1 MIIYGFKQ
9 KRHRRPK
16 KNKRIVSPSNFH
28 LAGNRKTEAL
38 ERAKYLRLNQTPSEI
53 RTEGVL
59 KYLGVSYKS
68 QYVIFYKRGHYRIVD
83 FYLPE
88 YQKNIE
94 IDGPC
99 HDTTTRYDEYKDVRT
114 RYKTVRFSNQDTSSP
129 NFIDKLKSS
138 IGTKKQSAQPKQT
151 FKPLS
156 YGRKLIVN
164 EPLIN
169 TCKGYTIQELKNLKL
184 L

>member
-9 KRHRRPK
+9 KRARRPK
-16 KNKRIVSPSNFH
+16 KNKRIFVPSNFH

-38 ERAKYLRLNQTPSEI
+38 ERARDLRSNQTPSEI

-59 KYLGVSYKS
+59 KYLGIAYKS

-94 IDGPC
+94 IDGPY
-99 HDTTTRYDEYKDVRT
+99 HDSTTRYDEYKDART
-114 RYKTVRFSNQDTSSP
+114 RYKTIRFSNDETALP

-138 IGTKKQSAQPKQT
+138 IGSKKQSAQQKSTIKTQSTRRKQT
-151 FKPLS
+151 
-156 YGRKLIVN
+156 N

-169 TCKGYTIQELKNLKL
+169 TCNGYTIQELKNLNL